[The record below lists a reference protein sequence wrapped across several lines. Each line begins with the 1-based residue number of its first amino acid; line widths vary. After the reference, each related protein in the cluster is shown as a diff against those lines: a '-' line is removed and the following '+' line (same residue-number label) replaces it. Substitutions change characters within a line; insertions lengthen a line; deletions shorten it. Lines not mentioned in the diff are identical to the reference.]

1 MPPYFLLVCLT
12 LTAMISMAEL
22 SMARQTYFHPDKTL
36 SSLRIE
42 GRSNVNEFECISQN
56 YSGSASVYSSDS
68 PALDENRLHGAIYL
82 DVRMQV
88 DGCECGTRPMNPD
101 VQQAS
106 KSDRH
111 PEVIF
116 QYETAEIL

>member
-68 PALDENRLHGAIYL
+68 PELDENRFHGAIYL
-82 DVRMQV
+82 EVRIQV
-88 DGCECGTRPMNPD
+88 DGFECGSRDRKSTRLNSSH
-101 VQQAS
+101 VAIS
-106 KSDRH
+106 
-111 PEVIF
+111 
-116 QYETAEIL
+116 Y